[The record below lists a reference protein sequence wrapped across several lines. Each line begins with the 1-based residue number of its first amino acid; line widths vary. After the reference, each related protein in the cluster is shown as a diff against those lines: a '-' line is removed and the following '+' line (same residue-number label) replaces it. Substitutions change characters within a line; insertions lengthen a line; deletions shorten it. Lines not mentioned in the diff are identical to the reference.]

1 MGVLTCDSCGRPA
14 GLLFQCLGRAPS
26 PEPGILRTASIS
38 VCPGCVRAAVRDETA
53 FMEACRLSGV
63 FTAAEMEGRVE
74 DAPGYHA

>member
-1 MGVLTCDSCGRPA
+1 MG
-14 GLLFQCLGRAPS
+14 
-26 PEPGILRTASIS
+26 

-63 FTAAEMEGRVE
+63 FMAAEMEGRVE